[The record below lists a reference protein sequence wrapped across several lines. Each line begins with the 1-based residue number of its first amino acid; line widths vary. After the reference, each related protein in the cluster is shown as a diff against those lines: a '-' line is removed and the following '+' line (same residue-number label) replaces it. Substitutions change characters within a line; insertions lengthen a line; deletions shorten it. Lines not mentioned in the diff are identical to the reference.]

1 MSIELIIALNH
12 NKHSA
17 VYEGIL
23 LLCSGLLWFP
33 VITYMCTAE
42 KHFSFVSHAFPLT
55 SFVSWQEVTE
65 EAETA
70 EGGLIGAASGAVA
83 ATAAATAAAEASEE
97 AEEAS
102 GEDLAPA
109 RWM

>member
-1 MSIELIIALNH
+1 
-12 NKHSA
+12 
-17 VYEGIL
+17 
-23 LLCSGLLWFP
+23 
-33 VITYMCTAE
+33 MCTAE
-42 KHFSFVSHAFPLT
+42 KHFSLVSHAFPPT

-65 EAETA
+65 EVETA
-70 EGGLIGAASGAVA
+70 EGGLIGAASGA
-83 ATAAATAAAEASEE
+83 AAATAAAEASEE

>member
-1 MSIELIIALNH
+1 MIALNH
-12 NKHSA
+12 NRHSA

-42 KHFSFVSHAFPLT
+42 KHFSLVGHAFPLT

-70 EGGLIGAASGAVA
+70 EGGLIGAASGA
-83 ATAAATAAAEASEE
+83 AAATAAAEASEE

>member
-1 MSIELIIALNH
+1 MSVT
-12 NKHSA
+12 SA
-17 VYEGIL
+17 KLRKLKMLVGCPPWSE
-23 LLCSGLLWFP
+23 
-33 VITYMCTAE
+33 
-42 KHFSFVSHAFPLT
+42 
-55 SFVSWQEVTE
+55 EVTE

-70 EGGLIGAASGAVA
+70 EGGLIGAASGA
-83 ATAAATAAAEASEE
+83 AAATAAAEASEE

>member
-1 MSIELIIALNH
+1 MKESFCSVVVY
-12 NKHSA
+12 SA
-17 VYEGIL
+17 ICVRQ
-23 LLCSGLLWFP
+23 SS
-33 VITYMCTAE
+33 
-42 KHFSFVSHAFPLT
+42 FSFVSHAFPLT

-70 EGGLIGAASGAVA
+70 EGGLIGAASGA
-83 ATAAATAAAEASEE
+83 AAATAAAEASEE

-102 GEDLAPA
+102 GEDSAPG